1 MLCQFII
8 HCAHPLGMVFLRVGG
23 KVQAGCAFAHQ
34 LGWYILGWVVKP
46 KLMLCRFV
54 HRTHPLGM
62 DFSRVSGKAQAGCAV
77 VHLLGIWFFLGRLCV
92 WISFVLWWTHY
103 LVWDRCSVVSSS
115 HLSCLRP
122 KCCRYQWR
130 SYYRVAYCHTLLKQ
144 CFSASFDC
152 KAVLNFEH
160 LDRFSVKTFSIS
172 HYGHMCLTRV
182 RLRYTRSRPAV
193 LLVVYSTTTVL

>member
-122 KCCRYQWR
+122 KCCRYQW
-130 SYYRVAYCHTLLKQ
+130 L
-144 CFSASFDC
+144 
-152 KAVLNFEH
+152 LNFEH